1 MLYDPDASYEIRSA
15 QAAALGL
22 ERRIKH
28 AGRWCFLMQV
38 KNGKALYFAPQ
49 KAQITRAAIHKPIFI
64 EIDLPEIEA

>member
-28 AGRWCFLMQV
+28 AGRWCFLHRV
-38 KNGKALYFAPQ
+38 ENGKALYFAPQ
-49 KAQITRAAIHKPIFI
+49 KMQRTRLARHQPVFI
-64 EIDLPEIEA
+64 EIDLPGA